1 MSPNKNAISCPC
13 EHAVERIS
21 DYLGV
26 QVAACIQLP
35 NEALSSYLVVDHVA
49 HSTFGASSS
58 PKGKNRTPSG
68 QDKEGAKANHPVYSS
83 CSRSG
88 NFPRRY
94 RIVALLVVKISLI
107 DRFFLIFHNF
117 ENVYLFSNPNISA
130 KTVLRYT

>member
-1 MSPNKNAISCPC
+1 MQFLAHVSMQS
-13 EHAVERIS
+13 
-21 DYLGV
+21 
-26 QVAACIQLP
+26 
-35 NEALSSYLVVDHVA
+35 NEFRTIWGSRLRHVYNCLTKLSNYLVVDHVA